1 MPHCG
6 FQTNKQRVISRFF
19 ISSAINIFQG
29 SYYKYGYCITITL
42 LLAAVSTSYC
52 LILHKE
58 RKTRNNVGNDVG
70 INREMTVK
78 ILLIIGTQLI
88 SWISFIGA
96 TIYYDLNEGVPDLIF
111 EIFATVVIPINSVL
125 NPIFYSEIYKTT
137 LMNMKAMMKNCFNVE
152 SQQNVIHLDEL
163 QPKEK

>member
-1 MPHCG
+1 
-6 FQTNKQRVISRFF
+6 
-19 ISSAINIFQG
+19 
-29 SYYKYGYCITITL
+29 
-42 LLAAVSTSYC
+42 
-52 LILHKE
+52 
-58 RKTRNNVGNDVG
+58 
-70 INREMTVK
+70 MTVK